1 MNIYGIYNIK
11 EKEQCLRVGTI
22 DEIVKFLDFTPR
34 EIGRALKNG
43 NLIRNRYELCFLFK
57 E

>member
-22 DEIVKFLDFTPR
+22 DEIAKFLDFTLR
-34 EIGRALKNG
+34 EIGKALNKG
-43 NLIRNRYELCFLFK
+43 TLAKRKYQVCFLFK

>member
-22 DEIVKFLDFTPR
+22 DEIVKFLNFTPR
-34 EIGRALKNG
+34 EIGNALKKG
-43 NLIRNRYELCFLFK
+43 TLARGQYQVCFLFK

>member
-22 DEIVKFLDFTPR
+22 EEIVNFLDFTPR
-34 EIGRALKNG
+34 ELGRALKNG
-43 NLIRNRYELCFLFK
+43 NLIRNRYQVCFLFK

>member
-11 EKEQCLRVGTI
+11 EKEQCLRIGTI
-22 DEIVKFLDFTPR
+22 DEIVKFLNFTPR
-34 EIGRALKNG
+34 EIGKALNKG
-43 NLIRNRYELCFLFK
+43 TLARGQYQVCFLFK